1 MSRYLL
7 DTHVW
12 LWLQVDP
19 DRLQGE
25 LRTQLRE
32 AATVFLSAVSAWEI
46 AIKYGLGRLPLPE
59 HPRTYLPSRLRSS
72 GTTALALEVDHV
84 HRVANLPTH
93 HRDPFDRLLI
103 AQAQALGLPIVT
115 ADARFG
121 DYDVQVVE
129 AS

>member
-19 DRLQGE
+19 DRLQGD

-32 AATVFLSAVSAWEI
+32 AATVFLSAASAWEI

-72 GTTALALEVDHV
+72 GTTALALEFDHV
-84 HRVANLPTH
+84 HRLADLPTH